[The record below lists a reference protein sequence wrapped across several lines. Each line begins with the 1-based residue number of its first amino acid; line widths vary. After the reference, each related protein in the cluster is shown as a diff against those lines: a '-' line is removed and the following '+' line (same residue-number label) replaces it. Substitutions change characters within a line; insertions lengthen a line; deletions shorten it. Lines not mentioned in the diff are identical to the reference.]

1 MFPRSV
7 GAALILLLV
16 TICGCESVPEDS
28 GMTGASYLN
37 PRKDLHRLGRVALV
51 ELDNMSNFPEIGTDA
66 TNALYLAMQK
76 KQAFSL
82 TTISHE
88 DPAWQSLQLNLDSL
102 QALRGLQTMRET
114 LRCNGLLVGTITEY
128 RPYPHIVLGLRMKL
142 LDLTDG
148 QLLWAVEQIWDG
160 GDKTIQRRIKAYF
173 EEELRRGTAPL
184 REDLVVISP
193 LEFLKFAAYEV
204 AETLERKE

>member
-1 MFPRSV
+1 V
-7 GAALILLLV
+7 LLVLLLATV
-16 TICGCESVPEDS
+16 YGCESAPENG
-28 GMTGASYLN
+28 GMAGASYLS
-37 PRKDLHRLGRVALV
+37 PRKDLHRIGRVALV
-51 ELDNMSNFPEIGTDA
+51 ELDNLSTFPELSADL

-82 TTISHE
+82 TTVSHE
-88 DPAWQSLQLNLDSL
+88 DPAWASLQLNFDSL
-102 QALRGLQTMRET
+102 QALRGLQAMRDN

-148 QLLWAVEQIWDG
+148 QLVWAVEQVWDA
-160 GDKTIQRRIKAYF
+160 GDRTIQRRVKGYF
-173 EEELRRGTAPL
+173 EKELRRGAAPL
-184 REDLVVISP
+184 REDLVVVSP